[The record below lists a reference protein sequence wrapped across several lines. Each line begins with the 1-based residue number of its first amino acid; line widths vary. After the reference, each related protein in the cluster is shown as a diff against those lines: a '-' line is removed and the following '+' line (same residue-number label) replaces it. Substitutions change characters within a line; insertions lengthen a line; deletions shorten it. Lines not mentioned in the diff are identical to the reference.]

1 VLQPPRPG
9 DPVIVAARRT
19 PIGTAGHALAGL
31 TVIDLAAPLLA
42 DMAARVEG
50 LEVPVGEVVLGNCLG
65 PGGNVA
71 RVAALAGLGT
81 AVPGLTVDRQ
91 CASGLE
97 AVVVAARTVAV
108 GDATVVLAGG
118 AESASTAPWRYWP
131 PKPGVEPRRYARA
144 PFAPAG
150 FPDPDMGAAAD
161 DLATLLGISRQAQDE
176 YAAESHARAAATT
189 AAGGFDAEVLTLPAL
204 SRDER
209 PRAGLGV
216 DRLARLRPAFTDCGT
231 ATAGNSS
238 GISDGAAVVAI
249 TTVQRARLAG
259 LPALRILAGASA
271 AGDPALPGACA
282 TSATGKALRRSGLT
296 VHDVGAVEL
305 TEAFASVAIAYL
317 TDLGFDRDI
326 VCADGGAI
334 ALGHPWGASGA
345 VLLVRL
351 AARMLATDGPAVGVA
366 ACASGGGLGVAVVL
380 ERVG

>member
-1 VLQPPRPG
+1 
-9 DPVIVAARRT
+9 VAARRT

-42 DMAARVEG
+42 DVAARVEL
-50 LEVPVGEVVLGNCLG
+50 LEAPVDEVVLGNCLG

-71 RVAALAGLGT
+71 RVAALAGLGA
-81 AVPGLTVDRQ
+81 AVPALTVDRQ

-97 AVVVAARTVAV
+97 AVAVAARAVAS
-108 GDATVVLAGG
+108 GDATVALAGG
-118 AESASTAPWRYWP
+118 AESASTAPWRSWP
-131 PKPGVEPRRYARA
+131 PKPGEQPERYTRA
-144 PFAPAG
+144 PFAPPG

-161 DLATLLGISRQAQDE
+161 DLAAALGISRRQQDR
-176 YAAESHARAAATT
+176 YAAESHERAARALTT
-189 AAGGFDAEVLTLPAL
+189 GAFDAEVLALTAL

-209 PRAGLGV
+209 PRTGLGV
-216 DRLARLRPAFTDCGT
+216 DRLARLRPAFTGAGT

-238 GISDGAAVVAI
+238 GISDGAAAVAV
-249 TTVQRARLAG
+249 TTAGRARRAG
-259 LPALRILAGASA
+259 LPALRIVAGATV

-282 TSATGKALRRSGLT
+282 TPATGKALRRSGLA
-296 VHDVGAVEL
+296 VRDVGAVEL

-317 TDLGFDRDI
+317 TSLGFDRDI
-326 VCADGGAI
+326 VCAEGGAI

-351 AARMLATDGPAVGVA
+351 AARMLAADGPAVGLA
-366 ACASGGGLGVAVVL
+366 ACASGGGLGACLVL